1 MSGYPTN
8 RALTSRSTKRRV
20 VRRHHSLISY
30 MMAGMKSLTGFL
42 AVVALTF
49 LVYAQVTQ
57 PNASE
62 WSPKSK
68 RAAEDAVATKLNE
81 IRATAK
87 RPPLERVSPSVREV
101 ELVCTAALTGGK
113 AGDPIWGGLETYVTN
128 DPSAE
133 TEALKRSTLGLPKKQ
148 WPRYSVIVERNP
160 NSTPENPAY
169 TVGVARRPSALMEFF
184 APLFFDVPF
193 KGMNDWKKKV
203 APGCRSRKGGY

>member
-1 MSGYPTN
+1 
-8 RALTSRSTKRRV
+8 
-20 VRRHHSLISY
+20 
-30 MMAGMKSLTGFL
+30 MKSLTGFL
-42 AVVALTF
+42 AIVALTF
-49 LVYAQVTQ
+49 SAHAQVTQ
-57 PNASE
+57 PNASK

-68 RAAEDAVATKLNE
+68 RAAEKAVAKKLDE
-81 IRATAK
+81 IRAAAN

-113 AGDPIWGGLETYVTN
+113 EGDPIWGGLETYVTN
-128 DPSAE
+128 DLSAE
-133 TEALKRSTLGLPKKQ
+133 TDALNKSTLGLPKKQ

-160 NSTPENPAY
+160 KSTPENPAY

-203 APGCRSRKGGY
+203 APECRDRKGGY